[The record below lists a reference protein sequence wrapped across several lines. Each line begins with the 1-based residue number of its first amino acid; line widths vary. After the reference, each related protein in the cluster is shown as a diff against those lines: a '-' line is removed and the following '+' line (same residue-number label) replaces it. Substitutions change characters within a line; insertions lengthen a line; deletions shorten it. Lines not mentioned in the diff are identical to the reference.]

1 LNKNNLNNMRK
12 LNQNKYK
19 LAGLCGGLL
28 LVIVPL
34 SSSAQTPQPK
44 PSGLLNPKPSIFNEQ
59 IYKRDR
65 APANNTT
72 PSLPLS
78 PPLPE
83 ESSPAI
89 ATVMPI
95 DGKVSVKLKN
105 NTNTAI
111 TYEAIS
117 YTARRNL
124 AGKGEIVLKDLP
136 TPVTLTL
143 VRPDNGFIQIA
154 ATSVNQSGLLEVS
167 LSEGKKLNDQQSAIR
182 IQKSGQVF
190 VN

>member
-1 LNKNNLNNMRK
+1 MLK
-12 LNQNKYK
+12 LNQLVNK
-19 LAGLCGGLL
+19 LGLICCSSL
-28 LVIVPL
+28 LVVSLPL
-34 SSSAQTPQPK
+34 SSIAQTPQPA
-44 PSGLLNPKPSIFNEQ
+44 PSSVLNPKPSIFNES

-65 APANNTT
+65 TPTNNNTK

-83 ESSPAI
+83 ESSNAI
-89 ATVMPI
+89 ATVTPI
-95 DGKVSVKLKN
+95 NGKVSVKLKN

-111 TYEAIS
+111 TYEAID
-117 YTARRNL
+117 YTERRTL

-154 ATSVNQSGLLEVS
+154 ATSVANSGLLEVS
-167 LSEGKKLNDQQSAIR
+167 LSEGKALSDQQSALR
-182 IQKSGQVF
+182 IQQNGRVF